1 MTEIQKVPTSE
12 AIERVVVQGD
22 LSQLTPAERVGYYK
36 SVCQSL
42 GLNPLTGPLAF
53 ITLNGRLVLYAKKDA
68 ADQLREI
75 HGVSIGKPDI
85 QFQDDLI
92 LVTVAAHDAKGREDS
107 DVGIVKTTDMRGD
120 KANAIMKAVT
130 KAKRRVTLSICGL
143 GFLDET
149 EVETIPEAKPVPVE
163 ETLGE
168 LLGQVTPENIHPE
181 VPVSPADPVYVAP
194 ITSTQ
199 YYTEAKALGL
209 DRDTA
214 HAIVKDKKGDFD
226 AAMTVL
232 LAQYGGKP

>member
-1 MTEIQKVPTSE
+1 
-12 AIERVVVQGD
+12 
-22 LSQLTPAERVGYYK
+22 
-36 SVCQSL
+36 
-42 GLNPLTGPLAF
+42 
-53 ITLNGRLVLYAKKDA
+53 
-68 ADQLREI
+68 
-75 HGVSIGKPDI
+75 
-85 QFQDDLI
+85 
-92 LVTVAAHDAKGREDS
+92 
-107 DVGIVKTTDMRGD
+107 MRGD